1 MQIPKVGSQVVVTT
15 QYRNVILGGPEFM
28 LKHTQGVVIAPEKW
42 LTPNEFMVAT
52 GNPQHPKAVIHAS
65 KVKHID
71 YISGSGTAALS
82 HARTFRVSSKSSGK
96 SYIVSAEGGKVSCTC
111 TGFSYRKTCK
121 HSEKVSAHIRNKN
134 GN

>member
-15 QYRNVILGGPEFM
+15 QYRNVLLGGPEFM
-28 LKHTQGVVIAPEKW
+28 LKRTQGVVIAPEKW
-42 LTPNEFMVAT
+42 LNPNEFMVAT

-71 YISGSGTAALS
+71 YVTGSGSVAPS
-82 HARTFRVSSKSSGK
+82 SVKTFRITSKSSGK
-96 SYIVSAEGGKVSCTC
+96 SYIVSADGGKISCTC

-121 HSEKVSAHIRNKN
+121 HSEKVSAHIRNTH